1 MRRWLPLCWLLM
13 ALLVGTSAAHADL
26 PPAQLAAF
34 GRLPILQDG
43 RLKPLDSFARLHF
56 RAVTGKAAPRDNT
69 ALHWLAEALFNPAR
83 AVLEPRFAVPDADAR
98 HRLGLAARDADLY
111 PFQDIAAAMMR
122 QKELLEKLETSD
134 GKNQTRD
141 EHALRALFRS
151 ANDFRQTIG
160 AFSLLLPITLPL
172 DPWVREQLQLTPDAP
187 VTLLQLLKLKPVIM
201 EQLQATVAAKKA
213 DVASYNAEEQRQAL
227 LAYQINLLES
237 VGDQNTLLRL
247 LPPQWGGDDT
257 WRAPWDIT
265 RQSLGGAATVP
276 FFAAWQKLATAWQ
289 QGDTTSWDAALRE
302 IERLNNTA
310 QPDLRHAALSWEIW
324 LNRWQPFKAGLWLAL
339 AGLALLGCSQLL
351 MTRGSVRLGAFSLI
365 LTQGVMAMALLAQ
378 GAGLA
383 LRMAI
388 LQRPP
393 VTNLYESTLFVSCI
407 ALACGLLL
415 SWRRHTPDGLA
426 IGGGIAALL
435 LLASLVFGAEGDT
448 LQVLVAVL
456 DTNFWLA
463 THVVCITTGYAAAL
477 VAGMMA
483 HLYLLRRVWRPQEE
497 LRAQQARMHKTA
509 IFALLFT
516 AVGTMLGGV
525 WADQSWGRFWGW
537 DPKENGAL
545 WIVLWLIWLL
555 HGRLAGQLAPL
566 GFAAGLALVNIV
578 VALAWFGVNLLS
590 VGLHSYG
597 FTDTAAYGLLIFC
610 IAELLI
616 IAALC
621 TAYFVRRSRTHA
633 A

>member
-1 MRRWLPLCWLLM
+1 MRRFARLCSLL
-13 ALLVGTSAAHADL
+13 LLLLGSSGAQASV
-26 PPAQLAAF
+26 PPEQLDAF
-34 GRLPILQDG
+34 GRLPILHEG
-43 RLKPLDSFARLHF
+43 RLKPMDSFARLHY

-83 AVLEPRFAVPDADAR
+83 AVLEPHFAVPDADAR
-98 HRLGLAARDADLY
+98 HRLGLPDAAGKVY
-111 PFQDIAAAMMR
+111 PFQDIAGAMMR
-122 QKELLEKLETSD
+122 QKELLEKLETTET
-134 GKNQTRD
+134 KNQTRD
-141 EHALRALFRS
+141 ERILRALFRH

-160 AFSLLLPITLPL
+160 TFSLLLPITMPL
-172 DPWVREQLQLTPDAP
+172 DPSVRERLQLQPEAP
-187 VTLLQLLKLKPVIM
+187 VTLLQLLKLKPAIM
-201 EQLQATVAAKKA
+201 EVLQATVATKKS
-213 DVASYNAEEQRQAL
+213 DIASYSVEEQRLAL
-227 LAYQINLLES
+227 LAYQISLLEA

-247 LPPQWGGDDT
+247 LPPQWDGDNT
-257 WRAPWDIT
+257 WRSPWDIT
-265 RQSLGGAATVP
+265 RQSLSGAATVP
-276 FFAAWQKLATAWQ
+276 FFAAWQALATAWQ
-289 QGDTTSWDAALRE
+289 QNDASGWDAALRR
-302 IERLNNTA
+302 IEALNSAA
-310 QPDLRHAALSWEIW
+310 QPELRHVALGWEIS
-324 LNRWQPFKAGLWLAL
+324 LNRWQPFNASLWLVL
-339 AGLALLGCSQLL
+339 AGLALLGLSQLL
-351 MTRGSVRLGAFSLI
+351 AARGNDRIAGI
-365 LTQGVMAMALLAQ
+365 GTNLTLTLMAGALLAQ
-378 GAGLA
+378 GAGLV

-393 VTNLYESTLFVSCI
+393 VTTLYESTLFVSFM

-415 SWRRHTPDGLA
+415 SWRRRSPDGLS

-435 LLASLVFGAEGDT
+435 LLSSLVFGADGDT
-448 LQVLVAVL
+448 MQVLVAVL

-463 THVVCITTGYAAAL
+463 THVICITTGYAATL

-483 HLYLLRRVWRPQEE
+483 HLYLLRRVLRPQE
-497 LRAQQARMHKTA
+497 LFRAQQDRMHKTA

-566 GFAAGLALVNIV
+566 GFAAGIALVNIV

-597 FTDTAAYGLLIFC
+597 FTDAAAYGLLAFC
-610 IAELLI
+610 MAELLI
-616 IAALC
+616 VAALC
-621 TAYFVRRSRTHA
+621 ASYFIRRRQDHVA
-633 A
+633 

>member
-1 MRRWLPLCWLLM
+1 MKRGLQLCGLLL
-13 ALLVGTSAAHADL
+13 ALLVGAGAARADL
-26 PPAQLAAF
+26 PPTQLDAF
-34 GRLPILQDG
+34 GRLPMLHDG

-56 RAVTGKAAPRDNT
+56 RATTGKAAPQDNT

-83 AVLEPRFAVPDADAR
+83 AVLEPRFAVPDADVR
-98 HRLGLAARDADLY
+98 HRLGLPERNGDIY

-122 QKELLEKLETSD
+122 QKELLEKLETTD
-134 GKNQTRD
+134 TKEQTHD
-141 EHALRALFRS
+141 ERALRMLFRH

-160 AFSLLLPITLPL
+160 AFSLLLPVTMPF
-172 DPWVREQLQLTPDAP
+172 DPWVREQLKLPPDAP
-187 VTLLQLLKLKPVIM
+187 VTLLQLLKLKPSIM
-201 EQLQATVAAKKA
+201 EQLQAIVAVKKS
-213 DVASYNAEEQRQAL
+213 DIVSYSAEEQRQAL
-227 LAYQINLLES
+227 LAYQISMLEA
-237 VGDQNTLLRL
+237 VGDQNTLLRF
-247 LPPQWGGDDT
+247 LPPQWDGDDT

-265 RQSLGGAATVP
+265 RQSLGGAATVS
-276 FFAAWQKLATAWQ
+276 FFIAWQKLATAWQ
-289 QGDTTSWDAALRE
+289 QGDATGWDAALRD
-302 IERLNNTA
+302 IERLNDVA
-310 QPDLRHAALSWEIW
+310 QPDLRSAALGWEVW
-324 LNRWQPFKAGLWLAL
+324 LNRWQPFKAGLLLVL
-339 AGLALLGCSQLL
+339 AGLISLALSQLL
-351 MTRGSVRLGAFSLI
+351 AARGSTRLGRPSMLLA
-365 LTQGVMAMALLAQ
+365 QGIMVTALLAQ
-378 GAGLA
+378 GVGLA

-393 VTNLYESTLFVSCI
+393 VTTLYESTLFVSFT

-415 SWRRHTPDGLA
+415 SWRRRVADGLA

-435 LLASLVFGAEGDT
+435 LLSSLVFGAEGDT

-463 THVVCITTGYAAAL
+463 THVVCITTGYAATL

-483 HLYLLRRVWRPQEE
+483 HLYLLRRVLQPQNP
-497 LRAQQARMHKTA
+497 LPQQQERMHKTA

-597 FTDTAAYGLLIFC
+597 FTDTAAYGLLVFC
-610 IAELLI
+610 LVELLI

-621 TAYFVRRSRTHA
+621 TAYFIRRSRAHA